1 MSRILTL
8 LSVLCLLAR
17 PACAQEAGAQAD
29 SIAHL
34 INTYQERADSA
45 AHADNYPLAITL
57 IDRAFPLIETA
68 VGKAFDY
75 ACFLKIKAQFCYENH
90 DLKNA
95 IKCGTE
101 AADMLAAEVG
111 GDSLKRAEVLNDLA
125 VYYAE
130 NKRFIKAIQLDK
142 EALDIQRKLLGDVHP
157 TVSSTLLTLAVFHAQ
172 REEYAEAIKYAKESL
187 DINIRTTKLE
197 TPDNSGLLSTLET
210 WSTYIKDIKGAIR
223 YASANLMVLEKLA
236 GTENDYYL
244 ATMENLANYYAYLYD
259 YEKAIQL
266 ENTVAETR
274 KKLHGTE
281 NAEYA
286 TSLYNLAS
294 WHNKNGN
301 PEKAYEL
308 VLQTL
313 DIRGRV
319 LGKEHP
325 DYVTAL
331 NNLAVYCA
339 GMGAMQKADSVGT
352 EALRLRE
359 KIFGKDNDTYALS
372 LSNLASY
379 KWQNGNYEQGKQ
391 LTEEALLIR
400 ERTVGKKHT
409 DYAASLS
416 NLAFL
421 NNHLHNYRE
430 AIEQDSTAAAIYLEN
445 EGERSLPRAQA
456 LTGMAK
462 SYSALGEHGKALGLL
477 SEALTVYQDIWG
489 KKHPQSAALL
499 NTLAQEQQAAGNYQ
513 EAARLAAQVKD
524 ICEKDAGEE
533 APLYVDILK
542 DLARTYYLMGNYAEA
557 FRLGRKAATFYL
569 QYTTRK
575 DWYADMLGDLSV
587 YESAAGNYGEA
598 IRLGTETLRIRET
611 LLGKAHP
618 NIISTLSNLAS
629 FHAEVGDYEKA
640 IRYGT
645 EVLERQK
652 NVYGEEYPENAL
664 YLNNLAEYYGC
675 LENYQKAIG
684 LSWEALNLLE
694 KAGETESKKYADALY
709 SLSHHYYRTG
719 QYGPVIKAATEC
731 ARIIE
736 KLYGKNHPEYAEALN
751 MLGFF
756 AELQGKK
763 EEAVRMY
770 QEAMKIQADCRGKLH
785 PDYLTVL
792 NNLTVCYWSAH
803 DPAVTASCIDMT
815 ELLTQCLTRSFSD
828 LTKTERTQFWL
839 MNRYWFASNIHQIA
853 YTFPSD
859 SLTANAYNGLLL
871 SKGLLLNSEIELST
885 LLAESGDAEVETLYN
900 DLRNLRL
907 QLNRLYEQPVAE
919 RALSTDSLEQEAQRL
934 ERALVQRSKVYGDF
948 TRNLA
953 IDWQQVQQR
962 LGERDVAVEF
972 TSFAT
977 GQDSV
982 MYAAYCLRRGERT
995 PRMVPLFEEKQ
1006 LKAVGATHYYDR
1018 PDVARLVWQPLAKE
1032 LEGAD
1037 RVYFAPDGE
1046 LYNIAIESVPHWADS
1061 LLVSDHYRFYR
1072 LSSTRQL
1079 ALTRDEQS
1087 ADEAALYGGLR
1098 YDTDVTTLVNDS
1110 RRRPATTRA
1119 ADFALLHLAD
1129 SLNLRAGLQD
1139 LPATLTEAEEIETHL
1154 RNAGTHATLYTD
1166 TAGTEASFKALSGRR
1181 TRLMHIATHGFYWTE
1196 REAQAI
1202 GDRLAFLN
1210 TAGQT
1215 ARYVEDK
1222 ALTRSGLFFA
1232 GVNHALEGE
1241 PLPADV
1247 DDGILTAR
1255 EISILDLRG
1264 LDLVVLSACQ
1274 TGLGEIT
1281 GDGVFGLQRGFKKA
1295 GAGTLLMSL
1304 WKVDDQATQLLMTRF
1319 YANLT
1324 AGQSKAE
1331 SLREAQRYVREYE
1344 VEQAVTPQGGRR
1356 PLSAHARQQAQQQQT
1371 AAAETRRVRPYHSP
1385 RFWAAFILLD
1395 ALD

>member
-1 MSRILTL
+1 MSRIITL
-8 LSVLCLLAR
+8 LCVLCLLTR
-17 PACAQEAGAQAD
+17 PACAQEAGGQAD
-29 SIAHL
+29 SIANL
-34 INTYQERADSA
+34 INTYQERANTAVAANNYDDAIGWELKVLDIVENSLGKESQEYALILTLIAGYLDAANEPAKGLNLATQALNIMTRCANEQDENYVLVAQSTQKIKERALNLLSDYRAQADSAVNRNDWAGAIRWEQTAGQFIKEAEGESTGYALSLNQQSIYYAFQGDYSTAIDLVQQAMQAWAKVAETETPNYQTMAENLAHYESYRKITVFQAKADSA
-45 AHADNYPLAITL
+45 AAANDYHAAIRWKTEVAN
-57 IDRAFPLIETA
+57 ISKAAAGTQNDTYIMA
-68 VGKAFDY
+68 V
-75 ACFLKIKAQFCYENH
+75 
-90 DLKNA
+90 
-95 IKCGTE
+95 
-101 AADMLAAEVG
+101 
-111 GDSLKRAEVLNDLA
+111 NDLA
-125 VYYAE
+125 IYHL
-130 NKRFIKAIQLDK
+130 N
-142 EALDIQRKLLGDVHP
+142 LG
-157 TVSSTLLTLAVFHAQ
+157 
-172 REEYAEAIKYAKESL
+172 EYAEAVRLGEEVLQLQKEAMGEENQNYA
-187 DINIRTTKLE
+187 
-197 TPDNSGLLSTLET
+197 
-210 WSTYIKDIKGAIR
+210 TY
-223 YASANLMVLEKLA
+223 L
-236 GTENDYYL
+236 
-244 ATMENLANYYAYLYD
+244 ENLGEY
-259 YEKAIQL
+259 KAALGEYTAAIEL
-266 ENTVAETR
+266 NRKALDTR
-274 KKLHGTE
+274 QKVQG
-281 NAEYA
+281 
-286 TSLYNLAS
+286 
-294 WHNKNGN
+294 
-301 PEKAYEL
+301 
-308 VLQTL
+308 
-313 DIRGRV
+313 GR
-319 LGKEHP
+319 HP
-325 DYVTAL
+325 DYAATLTKLSKYYFDTGDARTAL
-331 NNLAVYCA
+331 QIASQAV
-339 GMGAMQKADSVGT
+339 
-352 EALRLRE
+352 E
-359 KIFGKDNDTYALS
+359 S
-372 LSNLASY
+372 LSA
-379 KWQNGNYEQGKQ
+379 
-391 LTEEALLIR
+391 
-400 ERTVGKKHT
+400 TVGKQT
-409 DYAASLS
+409 ADYAGA
-416 NLAFL
+416 L
-421 NNHLHNYRE
+421 NE
-430 AIEQDSTAAAIYLEN
+430 
-445 EGERSLPRAQA
+445 
-456 LTGMAK
+456 
-462 SYSALGEHGKALGLL
+462 
-477 SEALTVYQDIWG
+477 
-489 KKHPQSAALL
+489 
-499 NTLAQEQQAAGNYQ
+499 
-513 EAARLAAQVKD
+513 
-524 ICEKDAGEE
+524 
-533 APLYVDILK
+533 
-542 DLARTYYLMGNYAEA
+542 LARYNVALAN
-557 FRLGRKAATFYL
+557 LP
-569 QYTTRK
+569 
-575 DWYADMLGDLSV
+575 
-587 YESAAGNYGEA
+587 EA
-598 IRLGTETLRIRET
+598 IRLGKEAVDIQRDV
-611 LLGKAHP
+611 LGEKHP
-618 NIISTLSNLAS
+618 NYARSMSNLAQYYFQS
-629 FHAEVGDYEKA
+629 GDYQKA
-640 IRYGT
+640 VRLGK
-645 EVLERQK
+645 E
-652 NVYGEEYPENAL
+652 AL
-664 YLNNLAEYYGC
+664 GIQQELFGDEHPDCATSLNNLAEYYAGQGNYQEAIRLTRKA
-675 LENYQKAIG
+675 LEIRKKTVGEEHPYYISTINNLANFYFRMGSYPEAIRTGADALQRAEKVLGQNHPNYAMLLSNLGMYYDQTGDYQKAIELHTAALRIRKVAIGEKHPLYAQSLINLGNVYFELGNYPEAIRLTEQAATIQKEVLGERHPDYATALNNLGLYYQSQGNDQTAIDCYNRALNIQKEVLGESHPSFAAG
-684 LSWEALNLLE
+684 LSNLALLSQKVGNDTATVRLLNASLAIQKKNGRENHIDYAKTLSILSGHQLLHGKTSEALNLQ
-694 KAGETESKKYADALY
+694 KKEL
-709 SLSHHYYRTG
+709 
-719 QYGPVIKAATEC
+719 K
-731 ARIIE
+731 IIE
-736 KLYGKNHPEYAEALN
+736 NTVGKQHAEYINQLGILAVYEVLLHRPEATALCHEVTRRLTDN
-751 MLGFF
+751 VRQTF
-756 AELQGKK
+756 A
-763 EEAVRMY
+763 
-770 QEAMKIQADCRGKLH
+770 
-785 PDYLTVL
+785 YLT
-792 NNLTVCYWSAH
+792 NS
-803 DPAVTASCIDMT
+803 
-815 ELLTQCLTRSFSD
+815 
-828 LTKTERTQFWL
+828 ERTQFWL
-839 MNRYWFASNIHQIA
+839 KNRYWFSPFIHQAA

-859 SLTANAYNGLLL
+859 SLAANAYNGLLL

-919 RALSTDSLEQEAQRL
+919 RALSTDSLEQKAQRL

-972 TSFAT
+972 ASFAT

-982 MYAAYCLRRGERT
+982 MYAAYCLRRSERT

-1166 TAGTEASFKALSGRR
+1166 TAGTEASFKALSGQR

-1331 SLREAQRYVREYE
+1331 SLHEAQRYVREYE